1 VYKLEYNLYNQICKL
16 KDDFDL
22 QGIKAEFEAEGSSF
36 RDLMRLRRLTSK
48 AGVKLYLKIG
58 GVEAVRDIK
67 DALEIGVD
75 GLIAP
80 MVESKFGAK
89 KFFDS
94 VEKVYGDYDIH
105 TTLNLETKNAMDQL
119 DEILE
124 YAKDKFNNITIG
136 RSDLTASYF
145 DNSIKPDSK
154 FTFNL
159 LEKIG
164 DKVNNK
170 NLTFTVGGSVSSK
183 TIDIINTDYPK
194 LKKIIYK
201 LETRKVILPT
211 NSFLETENAI
221 KEALKFEELYILSKK
236 DFSDVQIGSE
246 IARLTELKRRMS

>member
-1 VYKLEYNLYNQICKL
+1 MFGIEIKLYEQLCKL
-16 KDDFDL
+16 KDTYNL

-67 DALEIGVD
+67 DALEIDVD

-89 KFFDS
+89 KFYDS
-94 VEKVYGDYDIH
+94 LNKVYGDHKIH
-105 TTLNLETKNAMDQL
+105 TTLNLETKNAMEQL

-124 YAKDKFNNITIG
+124 FANGKFDSITIG

-145 DNSIKPDSK
+145 DRDIKPDSD
-154 FTFNL
+154 FTFEL
-159 LEKIG
+159 LQKIG
-164 DKVNNK
+164 KKIKNA
-170 NLTFTVGGSVSSK
+170 NLTLTVGGSVSAK
-183 TIDIINTDYPK
+183 TVE
-194 LKKIIYK
+194 KIKTQYQDLQETIYK
-201 LETRKVILPT
+201 LETRKVILPIKV
-211 NSFLETENAI
+211 FVEQENAI

-236 DFSDVQIGSE
+236 EFNDVQISSE
-246 IARLTELKRRMS
+246 IARLTELKRRM